1 VSSTKQE
8 AVVRAEPAVPG
19 GTVAENQGKPVAAE
33 AGRRGDQQPTF
44 TPPAPAPGDH
54 PYSRADLIEGHNLGR
69 LRLLP
74 C

>member
-33 AGRRGDQQPTF
+33 AGRRGDQRPDVHASRARARR
-44 TPPAPAPGDH
+44 PPL
-54 PYSRADLIEGHNLGR
+54 YSRGSYRG
-69 LRLLP
+69 
-74 C
+74 